1 MANST
6 WNAMTVGA
14 SGVQVPDGTVAAPAL
29 AFASETATGRYRI
42 GANNIGEA
50 INGAPVMD
58 WNATRLNMPT
68 GVGLSFNGDA
78 GTTGKVLIGG
88 TTGAWTASPSLTGL
102 TLSGTAALATVT
114 QSGKTTTY
122 NGVTT
127 AGLGMPVIVAYGRVT
142 AQSAANS
149 SIVTYTVGAS
159 DGSFEVSGNLN
170 ASAITVLATTLTCTY
185 TDESNTSRSMI
196 FPIQQLAGSL
206 IAAGAI
212 TATGPWHSPVQT
224 IRAKAATV
232 ITILTSAGTFSG
244 VTYTAE
250 GLIKQTA

>member
-6 WNAMTVGA
+6 WNQITVGA
-14 SGVQVPDGTVAAPAL
+14 SGIQVPDGTVTAPAL
-29 AFASETATGRYRI
+29 AFASEPTTGRYRV
-42 GANNIGEA
+42 GANNVGEA

-58 WNATRLNMPT
+58 WNATRLNLPNALA
-68 GVGLSFNGDA
+68 VA
-78 GTTGKVLIGG
+78 GN
-88 TTGAWTASPSLTGL
+88 
-102 TLSGTAALATVT
+102 SGLATVT

-122 NGVTT
+122 NSLAT
-127 AGLGMPVIVAYGRVT
+127 AGLGLPVIVAYARAT
-142 AQSAANS
+142 AQSAANA
-149 SIVTYTVGAS
+149 SIVTYTVGAA
-159 DGSFEVSGNLN
+159 DGTFEVSANVN
-170 ASAITVLATTLTCTY
+170 VTAVTVLATTLTCTY

-196 FPIQQLAGSL
+196 LPIQQLAGSL

-212 TATGPWHSPVQT
+212 TATGPWHAPVIH

-232 ITILTSAGTFSG
+232 ITVLTSAGTFTG